1 MTNTEIISL
10 VVTFIGIFSFA
21 TIFTIL
27 YKNFASMSINEL
39 KSGKRDI
46 EIIDEIIYNKQEK
59 IKKRKKI
66 GRQIKNFAFY
76 ITMII
81 VIPFF
86 IIALFSKI
94 TKNTLMLGNKTVMVV
109 ASNSMSYI
117 NVENKYLKDANIN
130 SQFSK
135 FDIIVLEKVNN
146 ENDIKVNDTIAFI
159 NDEGINI
166 IHRVKN
172 IKSNGRYETR
182 GDANSSSDKYNP
194 SFDDVIGRY
203 TGKKINSIGI
213 FILFFQSYAG
223 IITII
228 SLVYCLIMIDRISEK
243 INSVQNDRIK
253 YLEQA
258 LGFQN
263 ENVVGIFKAQYLET
277 IYYKGFSYHFKDG
290 MFIEKKEITGGPYL
304 EKSNEIMIKE
314 IQDDDCSSLIVKE
327 ENITNEEKGV

>member
-1 MTNTEIISL
+1 MSSTEIISL

-27 YKNFASMSINEL
+27 YKNFATMSINEL

-59 IKKRKKI
+59 IKKRNKI
-66 GRQIKNFAFY
+66 RRQIKNFAFY
-76 ITMII
+76 ITMIVI
-81 VIPFF
+81 IPFF
-86 IIALFSKI
+86 VFALFSKI
-94 TKNTLMLGNKTVMVV
+94 TNNTVMLGNKTVMVV
-109 ASNSMSYI
+109 ASNSMSFI
-117 NVENKYLKDANIN
+117 HKDNEHLIESNIN

-135 FDIIVLEKVNN
+135 FDIIVLEKVKN
-146 ENDIKVNDTIAFI
+146 EKEIEINDTIAFI

-166 IHRVKN
+166 IHRVKD
-172 IKSNGRYETR
+172 IKSNGKYETR
-182 GDANSSSDKYNP
+182 GDANASSDKYNP
-194 SFDDVIGRY
+194 SFDDVIGKY
-203 TGKKINSIGI
+203 TGNKINSLGI

-228 SLVYCLIMIDRISEK
+228 SLIYCLIMIDRISEK
-243 INSVQNDRIK
+243 INIVQNDRVN

-258 LGFQN
+258 LGFED
-263 ENVVGIFKAQYLET
+263 ENVVGIFKALYLET

-290 MFIEKKEITGGPYL
+290 MFIEKKEITDGPYL
-304 EKSNEIMIKE
+304 EKSNETMIKE
-314 IQDDDCSSLIVKE
+314 IQKDNCSSLVVKE